1 LAVQSALVI
10 QVPPGASAPAELLGG
25 KPAIQ
30 RIPPHI
36 TLLYPFAPPKE
47 LRAVIPALA
56 RVCAQV
62 DPFPLTLNRYGRFE
76 TALFLEPDDPRALLD
91 LFRRLSAAFSKYP
104 PYGGEFG
111 PDLRPH
117 LTLAEYKE
125 ASELEAL
132 TLPPAPSLTFIVD
145 RLHIFT
151 GDPDRPGSWRS
162 RAEIPLGMASSQ
174 SQRVRR
180 MFARIARRY
189 DLMNR
194 LMTFGQDVRWRR
206 EVIRRAGLRRGARL
220 LDLGSGTG
228 DLAFEALRQR
238 RGAHITCVDFTP
250 EMMELGRQREGADR
264 LGWTTADAHRLPFS
278 SQTFDAVVSGFL
290 LRNVSDLDQT
300 LAEQVRVLKP
310 GGRLIALDTAPP
322 MEGPLRPL
330 LRFHLHRVIPAL
342 GLLVTGDAEAY
353 NYLPD
358 STEQFLAPENLTE
371 KMRAAGLQDVGFT
384 RKMLGTVAI
393 CWGRSST
400 K

>member
-1 LAVQSALVI
+1 MTVLSALVI
-10 QVPPGASAPAELLGG
+10 QVPPGTSPLVEPPGG

-36 TLLYPFAPPKE
+36 TLLYPFAPPKQ
-47 LRAVIPALA
+47 LNTVLPALE

-62 DPFPLTLNRYGRFE
+62 DPFRLTLNRYGRFE
-76 TALFLEPDDPRALLD
+76 TTLFLEPDDPSALLN
-91 LFRRLSAAFSKYP
+91 LFRRLSAAFPKYP
-104 PYGGEFG
+104 PYGGAFG
-111 PDLRPH
+111 PNLRPH
-117 LTLAEYKE
+117 LTLAEYKDPG
-125 ASELEAL
+125 ELETL
-132 TLPPAPSLTFIVD
+132 NLPPPPSLTFIVD

-151 GDPDRPGSWRS
+151 GDPDRLGSWRS
-162 RAEIPLGMASSQ
+162 RAVIPLGMASSQ

-194 LMTFGQDVRWRR
+194 LMTFGRDVSWRR
-206 EVIRRAGLRRGARL
+206 EVIRRAALRRGSWL
-220 LDLGSGTG
+220 LDVGSGPG
-228 DLAFEALRQR
+228 DLAFAALRQT

-250 EMMELGRQREGADR
+250 EMMELGRQRPGAER
-264 LGWTTADAHRLPFS
+264 LAWTTADAQSLPFS

-290 LRNVSDLDQT
+290 LRNVDDLDLA

-310 GGRLIALDTAPP
+310 GGRFVALDTTPP
-322 MEGPLRPL
+322 SKGPFRPL
-330 LRFHLHRVIPAL
+330 LRFHLHRAIPAL

-358 STEQFLAPENLTE
+358 STERFLAPEECTE

-393 CWGRSST
+393 YWGRSST
-400 K
+400 G